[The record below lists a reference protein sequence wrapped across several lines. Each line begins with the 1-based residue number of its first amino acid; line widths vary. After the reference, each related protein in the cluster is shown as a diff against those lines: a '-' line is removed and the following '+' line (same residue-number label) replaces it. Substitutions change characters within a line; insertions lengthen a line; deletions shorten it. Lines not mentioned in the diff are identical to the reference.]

1 MFKIPLNKYTRSLY
15 QNINRKI
22 YIIAFASAL
31 ILVIWTLIS
40 SLFGKNKE
48 ETNVTKNTSLYKPA
62 ETVISGKDITESAY
76 EEDKNLINTFI
87 DYCNNGN
94 VEEAYNLLSSDCK
107 EALYNT
113 KEDFINYYYNEVFA
127 TKREYNLQSW
137 ISNGN
142 YHTYRVRMIDD
153 IMSTGDYENSS
164 NFQDYMTIMKD
175 GNNKYLSIGQY
186 ISKEE
191 LKNKTQETDE
201 LLVSVDSAETYIS
214 YVEYSFSIQ
223 NKTDKVILMD
233 TLENVS
239 ETMYLELSNNLKRT
253 CNAEGLS
260 NISLRIDP
268 YCTKNIKIKYNKS
281 AGASD
286 NKVKKIHFLNV
297 IKDYEMYIKNKE
309 SYNDI
314 LELSINL

>member
-1 MFKIPLNKYTRSLY
+1 MFKKPLNKYTRSLY

-40 SLFGKNKE
+40 NLFGKNKE
-48 ETNVTKNTSLYKPA
+48 EANVTPNTSLYKPA
-62 ETVISGKDITESAY
+62 ETVISGKDITESVY
-76 EEDKNLINTFI
+76 EEEENLIATFI
-87 DYCNNGN
+87 EYCNNGQ
-94 VEEAYNLLSSDCK
+94 VEEAYNLLSADCK

-113 KEDFINYYYNEVFA
+113 QEDFINNYYNEVFA

-164 NFQDYMTIMKD
+164 NFQDYMTIIKD
-175 GNNKYLSIGQY
+175 GGNKYLSISQY

-191 LKNKTQETDE
+191 LKNKKQETDD
-201 LLVSVDSAETYIS
+201 LVISVNNVETYIN
-214 YVEYSFSIQ
+214 YVEYSFSIK
-223 NKTDKVILMD
+223 NKADKVILLD
-233 TLENVS
+233 TLEDAS
-239 ETMYLELSNNLKRT
+239 ETMYLELSSGQKRT
-253 CNAEGLS
+253 CNTGGLS
-260 NISLRIDP
+260 SISLKIDS
-268 YCTKNIKIKYNKS
+268 YSTKNIKIKYNKS

-286 NKVKKIHFLNV
+286 DKIKKIHFLNI
-297 IKDYEMYIKNKE
+297 IKDYEAYMNDKD
-309 SYNDI
+309 SYGDI
-314 LELSINL
+314 LELTINL